1 MMLRKALTGTLKKFK
16 TTYLLGSLAL
26 AGSIHSANAAEDDLY
41 DFLWLDQDKQVYVLQ
56 NKVFKKKNRFSVNAG
71 YIMGLSSEFQDT
83 SGWHANFGYHFSEQ
97 LGVELM
103 YNEYSNTDNTT
114 KQNLQ
119 SVTSQ
124 VPFERKLASSYGL
137 MLNWSPFYGKINT
150 FNKIIYFDW
159 TFAAGVGKIKTNS
172 NALTVDI
179 TSQSDTFKGEDYTAG
194 FLKTSFEIHATERIT
209 IGTSLLRTI
218 YKAPGPTVDGV
229 AGTDKWRG
237 NSDFILSVGFSF

>member
-1 MMLRKALTGTLKKFK
+1 MLRKALIKKLKSMC
-16 TTYLLGSLAL
+16 LLGSIVL
-26 AGSIHSANAAEDDLY
+26 AGSIQTANAAEEDLY

-56 NKVFKKKNRFSVNAG
+56 NKVFKKKGRFFVNAG
-71 YIMGLSSEFQDT
+71 YIMGLTSEFQDT
-83 SGWHANFGYHFSEQ
+83 TGWHANFGFNFSEQ

-103 YNEYSNTDNTT
+103 YNEYSNKDNATRT
-114 KQNLQ
+114 NLR
-119 SVTSQ
+119 SVTDQ
-124 VPFERKLASSYGL
+124 VPFERKLASSYAL
-137 MLNWSPFYGKINT
+137 LLKYSPFYGKINT

-159 TFAAGVGKIKTNS
+159 SFGAGIGQLKSNS
-172 NALTVDI
+172 NALTVDL
-179 TSQSDTFKGEDYTAG
+179 SNQEDTFKGEDYTAG

-209 IGTSLLRTI
+209 IGTTLLRTI